1 MAREATTTARGT
13 FDRAD
18 GNASVEARATA
29 SEGPSCEQCGVPL
42 RGRKERFCS
51 DRCRMRL
58 RRETTVNRRHELV
71 RQLREAV
78 MAVEAELLNRSG
90 E

>member
-1 MAREATTTARGT
+1 MAREATTTARDT
-13 FDRAD
+13 FNRFD
-18 GNASVEARATA
+18 GNASVESRTTL
-29 SEGPSCEQCGVPL
+29 SQGPSCARCGVPL
-42 RGRKERFCS
+42 QGRKERFCS
-51 DRCRMRL
+51 DRCRMRP